1 MIRILLPLSGS
12 HTCLQKRSDMFRFLP
27 VILTVL
33 SLATTPGLLF
43 AQSELDGK
51 KLHDEYCVSCH
62 TPEIYTR
69 KDRIVKNYRQLE
81 ERVRQ
86 CELSN
91 ELMWFDEEINA
102 VITYLNN
109 SFYHFD
115 I

>member
-1 MIRILLPLSGS
+1 
-12 HTCLQKRSDMFRFLP
+12 MFRFLP

-62 TPEIYTR
+62 TPEIYSR
-69 KDRIVKNYRQLE
+69 DDHIVTNYRQLQ

-91 ELMWFDEEINA
+91 KLMLFDEEIDA
-102 VITYLNN
+102 LIAYLNT
-109 SFYHFD
+109 SFYHFKTQ
-115 I
+115 

>member
-1 MIRILLPLSGS
+1 MIAGLLAV
-12 HTCLQKRSDMFRFLP
+12 FLP
-27 VILTVL
+27 V
-33 SLATTPGLLF
+33 LLY
-43 AQSELDGK
+43 AQNEFDGK

-91 ELMWFDEEINA
+91 ELMWFEEEIDA
-102 VITYLNN
+102 VITYLNTN
-109 SFYHFD
+109 FYHFNTQ
-115 I
+115 